1 MKTFNHILVNTLTTA
16 VAGMFVWF
24 ALVFWMYLETES
36 VLSTAFSGGI
46 FMIAMSLSSFWFGSI
61 VDHNRKKKVMLIS
74 SITTVALFSF
84 ALLLYKLTPASAF
97 ESVSNPVLWIFVS
110 IILFAIIA
118 GNLRNIAVPTTVTLL
133 VPENA
138 RDKANGMVG
147 MIMGFSSMGAGLA
160 SGFAL
165 AYLGLAWVLT
175 IGIVIMFA
183 ALIHLA
189 LLKIP
194 EPEIVHTED
203 KPKQIDVRGTIR
215 SIKEIP
221 GLFPLIFFTT
231 FNNLLGGTF
240 MALMD
245 PYGLSLMSV
254 QAWSTLWGVLSSGFI
269 IGGLYIAKYGLGAS
283 PLRTLFRINI
293 ATWLV
298 SILFVVQPSIIL
310 LSVGIL
316 IWVCLAPFI
325 EATEHTI
332 IQKVVPFERQGRVI
346 GFAQSVEMAASP
358 ITAFLIG
365 PIAQFIFIPF
375 MTTGAGVGLIGDWFG
390 TGAGR
395 GIALVFMIT
404 GVIGLCVTLVAMH
417 SRSYKIL
424 GARYSQSAS
433 N

>member
-1 MKTFNHILVNTLTTA
+1 
-16 VAGMFVWF
+16 
-24 ALVFWMYLETES
+24 
-36 VLSTAFSGGI
+36 
-46 FMIAMSLSSFWFGSI
+46 MIAMSLSSFWFGSI

-74 SITTVALFSF
+74 SAITVVLFGFAFLVYTLAAPSAFTTVASPILWLFV
-84 ALLLYKLTPASAF
+84 LL
-97 ESVSNPVLWIFVS
+97 
-110 IILFAIIA
+110 ILFAILA
-118 GNLRNIAVPTTVTLL
+118 GNLRSIAMPTTVTLL

-147 MIMGFSSMGAGLA
+147 MVMGFSSMGAGLA

-165 AYLGLAWVLT
+165 AYLGLAWVLG
-175 IGIVIMFA
+175 IGIIVMIA
-183 ALIHLA
+183 ALIHL
-189 LLKIP
+189 LLLPIP
-194 EPEIVHTED
+194 EAEIIHTEE

-215 SIKEIP
+215 VIKEIP

-231 FNNLLGGTF
+231 FNNLLGGAF

-269 IGGLYIAKYGLGAS
+269 IGGLYIARYGLGS
-283 PLRTLFRINI
+283 RPLRTLFRINI
-293 ATWLV
+293 ATWIV
-298 SILFVVQPSIIL
+298 CILFVIQPSIIL

-316 IWVCLAPFI
+316 IWVCLMPFI

-346 GFAQSVEMAASP
+346 GFAQSVETAASP
-358 ITAFLIG
+358 VTAFFVG

-375 MTTGAGVGLIGDWFG
+375 MTTGAGVRLIGDWFG

-395 GIALVFMIT
+395 GIALVFIIT
-404 GVIGLCVTLVAMH
+404 GIIGLCVTLIAMH

-424 GARYSQSAS
+424 ADRYAESAGS
-433 N
+433 